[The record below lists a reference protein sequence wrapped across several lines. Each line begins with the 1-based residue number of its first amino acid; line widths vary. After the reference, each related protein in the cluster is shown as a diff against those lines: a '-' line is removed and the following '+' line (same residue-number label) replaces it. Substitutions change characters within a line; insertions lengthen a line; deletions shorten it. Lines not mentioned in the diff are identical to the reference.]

1 MASKLLGGILGG
13 FFLVALAMVLVFVP
27 QDEVKAGEMPPVMT
41 GYHVLAPISHGNL
54 TIFPVVAGT
63 THDTSDFLTLDE
75 GLRSGQV
82 IVSEAGQVQPL
93 IRRRTRP
100 TRYQNEGAQVN
111 TLVLVNDS
119 DRPLLLLAGEIVTG
133 GKQDRIVGKDRIIPP
148 HSDPV
153 DLGVFCVEPHRWVEE
168 SANFK
173 PNSVPLMV
181 QPSVRA
187 KAMAKKDQTQVWAEV
202 QNSIDNAAPPA
213 KPETNGLGAVGGGMY
228 RTENGNT
235 TSSYART
242 MSSKPLQDKVND
254 VAVPMEHS
262 YESVI
267 SQLRQQHAV
276 GVVVA
281 VNGRIIWA
289 DLFASTQL
297 LEKYWPKLV
306 RSYAT
311 EAISTT
317 GKGGAPSEKEAQAFL
332 DKLSGTH
339 ESVEIEPGLFRQ
351 TEITGG
357 DYHVFELTSLLPKTG
372 FDLHIS
378 KMVED

>member
-1 MASKLLGGILGG
+1 MASKLLGSI
-13 FFLVALAMVLVFVP
+13 FLAALALVLVFAP
-27 QDEVKAGEMPPVMT
+27 QEDVKAGEAPPVMT
-41 GYHVLAPISHGNL
+41 GYHVLAPITHGNL

-63 THDTSDFLTLDE
+63 THDTTDFLTLDE

-100 TRYQNEGAQVN
+100 TRYQNDGAQVN

-148 HSDPV
+148 HSDPI

-168 SANFK
+168 SANFA
-173 PNSVPLMV
+173 PNKVPLMV

-187 KAMAKKDQTQVWAEV
+187 KAMAKKDQTQVWSEV
-202 QNSIDNAAPPA
+202 QKSIDTAAPPA
-213 KPETNGLGAVGGGMY
+213 PTDHVGLGAVGGGMY
-228 RTENGNT
+228 RTENGAT

-242 MSSKPLQDKVND
+242 MSSRQLQDKVND

-317 GKGGAPSEKEAQAFL
+317 GKGGAPNEKEAQAFL
-332 DKLSGTH
+332 DKLNGTH